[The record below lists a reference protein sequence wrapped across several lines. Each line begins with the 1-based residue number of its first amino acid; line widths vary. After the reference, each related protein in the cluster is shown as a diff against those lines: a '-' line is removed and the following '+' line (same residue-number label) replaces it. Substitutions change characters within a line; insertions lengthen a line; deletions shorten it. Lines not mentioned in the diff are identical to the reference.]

1 MEGLDNILSAITS
14 HFVEVYKSDN
24 VEGNLGW
31 VHSLPE
37 LVLPSMNDCLTAP
50 VSDLEIK
57 AAVDG
62 MGATKSPGPDRI
74 NGMFFQGY
82 WEIVGHAVCA
92 VVHSFFNEGVLPRE
106 INVECY
112 RMLSDRIIPQRG
124 LRQGD
129 PLSTYL
135 FILAA
140 DALSHLLTR
149 AKEEGRIRAI
159 CLAHGAPIL
168 THLFFF
174 CR

>member
-1 MEGLDNILSAITS
+1 
-14 HFVEVYKSDN
+14 
-24 VEGNLGW
+24 
-31 VHSLPE
+31 
-37 LVLPSMNDCLTAP
+37 
-50 VSDLEIK
+50 
-57 AAVDG
+57 
-62 MGATKSPGPDRI
+62 
-74 NGMFFQGY
+74 
-82 WEIVGHAVCA
+82 
-92 VVHSFFNEGVLPRE
+92 
-106 INVECY
+106 
-112 RMLSDRIIPQRG
+112 MLSDRIIPQRG

-174 CR
+174 LQMMCYLLRQRRRRLIN

>member
-62 MGATKSPGPDRI
+62 MGATKSPGPDGI

-106 INVECY
+106 INETVVALVPQVPQPEC
-112 RMLSDRIIPQRG
+112 INH
-124 LRQGD
+124 LR
-129 PLSTYL
+129 PISCCN
-135 FILAA
+135 FIYKVISKLIVLRLKPFMGNLVSYNQSA
-140 DALSHLLTR
+140 
-149 AKEEGRIRAI
+149 
-159 CLAHGAPIL
+159 
-168 THLFFF
+168 F
-174 CR
+174 